1 MTVTP
6 FSSLPAATAAI
17 MHEMKPS
24 GQKNPKTQKDF
35 NSLLEQHTTAMKEAR
50 EEAEDAASGLVS
62 QALILPIL
70 KQLRRSSE
78 ESKGPFSPGIA
89 EKAFGPEFDM
99 QLSDRIAHSPR
110 LGVTKAL
117 ADRLMKRMG
126 PEKVLNV
133 HG

>member
-1 MTVTP
+1 MSVTP

-24 GQKNPKTQKDF
+24 KQKDITTQKEF
-35 NSLLEQHTTAMKEAR
+35 KTLLEQHTTAWKDAR
-50 EEAEDAASGLVS
+50 EEAEDAAAGLVS

-78 ESKGPFSPGIA
+78 EAKGPFSPGIA

-110 LGVTKAL
+110 LGVTKAF